1 MMEELK
7 ENFTFKSLSEE
18 ESYNQTD
25 NTNES
30 ENVSSKC
37 VFARWLKPA
46 SVNELKFVSKDV
58 LLIHVEKTLIF
69 YDTNTQ
75 KEDILIV
82 GSKSTPGS
90 GADDNLYLEGIGCF
104 DCCEI
109 DLLALA
115 EHPPISKV
123 VICLYPALKVLATLI
138 DSSCSSPYKSILFLR
153 LEYLIG
159 LRDYPTFDLIVW
171 AWRIGEKLLV
181 VDTGFIQPNQY
192 LNLSAITAAA
202 GRNDVYLSQTEHDVG
217 CKLQLWTLFVSCKT
231 VYAER
236 TRVELPS
243 DASPSGCWTPY
254 GWYVFC
260 DSLANVYRVQP
271 GAPEP
276 ETVVA
281 TTADPISAKR
291 GNGGGPGA
299 LVCPS
304 KQGFV
309 LYAVNQDNRLTC
321 FKDTRGIFTKIWTIV
336 VDYILQCMTAVK
348 NDVYGWS
355 DEGTLLRLTQKKQ
368 QILKVYGLK
377 IKYFTFI
384 KPTDEMVATINH
396 ANTLQVWDASTG
408 EFKSKMKLN
417 GTATDLCS
425 NPFYHYIA
433 ITFKNGKMELL
444 RTVPKVNKIE
454 CIAKIVLCDEDL
466 SSIKF
471 FSDGNI
477 CNVTSFPTGRF
488 YYISIT
494 LGQKCAVLRKHQL
507 GKHVIDIDIV
517 DNKKSSFLTVLYSD
531 LNNDENAGNNI
542 LIFDILF
549 NIVFKLNDIQNYYT
563 SIFKWSSY
571 SIPSALNIAFTVL
584 HSKSI
589 HLMTIDIVKENML
602 NLQTIPLDHQLKCIK
617 TYTNGNHSITF
628 SPDGSYNIY
637 EFDDDGQWK
646 KMIMVNCSHWQSG
659 GLIAAQIDDNANN
672 ILTLSYQGNFICT
685 SIKGTLNRNRRID
698 NTNFQIIEDNFET
711 KGIGFENGPESPKRM
726 TWEMINQ
733 QNKLNETIVAYSNQ
747 KQQIIQHFEK
757 IKTELQ
763 HLLETNV
770 NGPED
775 IKIDIE
781 EFDLNVDYRLNFR
794 EKCKLERKEYEVKI
808 LSDINKFKM
817 ETENIIKEKWETLFI
832 KPKSIYCLKN
842 IYKVDNFPISIIDQ
856 DIIKKANKIIEK
868 RILIGDMSE
877 QISSIE
883 DTLSKNDFE
892 ILDVESNLL
901 ESDDKQSNDLSMT
914 GSISYEFIETIG
926 TLNSQYNYH
935 KLEMAEDEIILLKL
949 MVNKLKHKFNQ
960 LFDDLFTEKQR
971 QLDNLK
977 EYNERLRVIE
987 TELRLACKIE
997 PTEPLPIDY
1006 EWNKYEKI
1014 EELLHVND
1022 NEVPV
1027 ELYRNNILS
1036 SKEMSKDVNSSTEKI
1051 NNESVNLNNYRQ
1063 RALVFM
1069 MDGVLEKRWEDE
1081 LKKDVPKPQCIM
1093 LNKNPED
1100 FTKDDL
1106 KAIDEY
1112 KKLTLTLND
1121 ERIKYKNI
1129 LEEEKIKIHHH
1140 IAQIIEKFDHNVFM
1154 LFQLRLKYNSAIDQE
1169 NLKMLRLSKMLSDS
1183 DQRKHQIKQHDEKIL
1198 ELRETITGIEQVI
1211 TETNKKIAKSE
1222 PNSLLNTIETLNHK
1236 NNILN
1241 KRFKSEFPSKLIY
1254 EQALIAYNRRPKI
1267 QGNTNYSS
1275 ILGYQFVNTILDPT
1289 DDKLQLLTSEFV
1301 KYLDTLRVYDD
1312 YKYVD
1317 DYKLNMDK
1325 ETWHK
1330 VCNFRR
1336 MKIESEFKISTYQKD
1351 TTDKDNLLDSL
1362 KRNKEDKEVMI
1373 EKLKMS
1379 IIKLENQDLYYE
1391 DNPEIQLVVT
1401 QGNIEIVLTG
1411 HFSDFE
1417 NTTLISKNTIDEVN
1431 AEIKKMGYTKID
1443 ALSNLLKFKR
1453 KCRFLKWEHD
1463 ILKKHKIPLYKFRFD
1478 LITSMKITENVLNYL
1493 KFKMKGINNAEQAE
1507 QNVDKELAAI
1517 KFTYTKQKEKLN
1529 EKLNEMF
1536 KTVRDTKNKNKKAD
1550 EDIDQMTCELTELKC
1565 LIDYGLNDKLIRHS
1579 SEKMKNIMKF
1589 TQINTK
1595 VLELHK
1601 EIEALQIELEL
1612 LLLKT
1617 FPTLYTN
1624 FSKNTKI
1631 IK

>member
-1 MMEELK
+1 
-7 ENFTFKSLSEE
+7 
-18 ESYNQTD
+18 
-25 NTNES
+25 
-30 ENVSSKC
+30 
-37 VFARWLKPA
+37 
-46 SVNELKFVSKDV
+46 
-58 LLIHVEKTLIF
+58 
-69 YDTNTQ
+69 
-75 KEDILIV
+75 
-82 GSKSTPGS
+82 
-90 GADDNLYLEGIGCF
+90 
-104 DCCEI
+104 
-109 DLLALA
+109 
-115 EHPPISKV
+115 
-123 VICLYPALKVLATLI
+123 
-138 DSSCSSPYKSILFLR
+138 
-153 LEYLIG
+153 
-159 LRDYPTFDLIVW
+159 
-171 AWRIGEKLLV
+171 
-181 VDTGFIQPNQY
+181 
-192 LNLSAITAAA
+192 
-202 GRNDVYLSQTEHDVG
+202 
-217 CKLQLWTLFVSCKT
+217 
-231 VYAER
+231 
-236 TRVELPS
+236 
-243 DASPSGCWTPY
+243 
-254 GWYVFC
+254 
-260 DSLANVYRVQP
+260 
-271 GAPEP
+271 
-276 ETVVA
+276 
-281 TTADPISAKR
+281 
-291 GNGGGPGA
+291 
-299 LVCPS
+299 
-304 KQGFV
+304 
-309 LYAVNQDNRLTC
+309 
-321 FKDTRGIFTKIWTIV
+321 
-336 VDYILQCMTAVK
+336 
-348 NDVYGWS
+348 
-355 DEGTLLRLTQKKQ
+355 
-368 QILKVYGLK
+368 
-377 IKYFTFI
+377 
-384 KPTDEMVATINH
+384 
-396 ANTLQVWDASTG
+396 
-408 EFKSKMKLN
+408 
-417 GTATDLCS
+417 
-425 NPFYHYIA
+425 
-433 ITFKNGKMELL
+433 
-444 RTVPKVNKIE
+444 
-454 CIAKIVLCDEDL
+454 
-466 SSIKF
+466 
-471 FSDGNI
+471 
-477 CNVTSFPTGRF
+477 
-488 YYISIT
+488 
-494 LGQKCAVLRKHQL
+494 
-507 GKHVIDIDIV
+507 
-517 DNKKSSFLTVLYSD
+517 
-531 LNNDENAGNNI
+531 
-542 LIFDILF
+542 
-549 NIVFKLNDIQNYYT
+549 
-563 SIFKWSSY
+563 
-571 SIPSALNIAFTVL
+571 
-584 HSKSI
+584 
-589 HLMTIDIVKENML
+589 MTIDIVKENML

-617 TYTNGNHSITF
+617 AYTNGNHSITF

-672 ILTLSYQGNFICT
+672 ILTLSYQGNFIST
-685 SIKGTLNRNRRID
+685 SFKGTLNRKRRID
-698 NTNFQIIEDNFET
+698 NSNFLIIEDNSET
-711 KGIGFENGPESPKRM
+711 KGIGFEDRPESPKRM

-747 KQQIIQHFEK
+747 KQQIIQNFEK
-757 IKTELQ
+757 IKIELQ

-775 IKIDIE
+775 IKINIE

-842 IYKVDNFPISIIDQ
+842 IYKVDNYPISIIDQ

-877 QISSIE
+877 QIFTVE
-883 DTLSKNDFE
+883 DTFSKNDFE

-901 ESDDKQSNDLSMT
+901 ESDDKLSNDLSMT

-949 MVNKLKHKFNQ
+949 MVNKLKHKFNK
-960 LFDDLFTEKQR
+960 LFDDLLTEKQQ

-1093 LNKNPED
+1093 LNKNSED

-1140 IAQIIEKFDHNVFM
+1140 IAQIIKKFDHNVFM
-1154 LFQLRLKYNSAIDQE
+1154 LFQLKLKYNSAIDQE
-1169 NLKMLRLSKMLSDS
+1169 ILKMLRLSKMLSDS
-1183 DQRKHQIKQHDEKIL
+1183 DQRKHQIKQHNEKIL

-1236 NNILN
+1236 NNIFN

-1351 TTDKDNLLDSL
+1351 VTDKDNLLDSL
-1362 KRNKEDKEVMI
+1362 KRNKEDKEAMI

-1379 IIKLENQDLYYE
+1379 IIKLENQDLCYE
-1391 DNPEIQLVVT
+1391 DNPEIQLVMK

-1417 NTTLISKNTIDEVN
+1417 NTTLISKNSIDEVN

-1550 EDIDQMTCELTELKC
+1550 EDIDQMTRELTELKC

-1624 FSKNTKI
+1624 FSKNTRISK
-1631 IK
+1631 

>member
-1579 SEKMKNIMKF
+1579 SEK
-1589 TQINTK
+1589 
-1595 VLELHK
+1595 
-1601 EIEALQIELEL
+1601 
-1612 LLLKT
+1612 
-1617 FPTLYTN
+1617 
-1624 FSKNTKI
+1624 
-1631 IK
+1631 